1 MRSKSIILLASFA
14 AMFLVSC
21 SNEGIEGPESNDI
34 GKTEFASAELPAF
47 PDSADRL
54 EIDSEHVEV
63 LHALRVESG
72 RTLVLTP
79 VPEHGVRVLD
89 LSDSGNPEVV
99 ASLDIIGRP
108 LALHDLGRWVGL
120 VYQGWGRTELVVIDV
135 ADMTNPEITGRLEVQ
150 GGYSKSVILGS
161 RIELLM
167 SVSESRE
174 LIPVTISDTGVPML
188 GTPREFE
195 SSTTLEFSN
204 DEHMVLVTRVTS
216 PSPTTGE
223 NNLTPQEGAQ
233 VHVLDAEG
241 GWGTIELGGP
251 VKKVDLRGHIL
262 RVGFDPSHTG
272 SYAITHIL
280 RTFDISDLT
289 DIRMVAD
296 RILPGSSSPIF
307 VSGGAVYGDTFLP
320 IDALGQIGT
329 VATIEIDWW
338 SEKTR
343 EVDNGRRLL
352 IVEPENPGSGPAK
365 ISVELYDVED
375 LTNPSLVASN
385 LFEVQNPDE
394 LGLQITQIHVLENSV
409 SVLADDQVTEETG
422 LLVVPYSGALQL
434 FTFSSSTVTVRGAI
448 ETYGD
453 VELNVIELE
462 DDLAILNGGAVS
474 LHGLADLE
482 APVEKSVL
490 ELAPTITNVLE
501 FNGHIVRRHK
511 DFNYNSGAA
520 PIGSSTDRLEIVPS
534 DDIYGDALA
543 TIDIPTQASLHKV
556 GTVLVSTISE
566 WGATWEDVNTT
577 IDIWDMSN
585 PIAPAPAPSIFTSDL
600 KRSHSLEIG
609 SDQYRSGP
617 QQSIFA
623 VNQSLVFLQR
633 DITQIPHS
641 GQTPFQSW
649 ATVKLHALDLSD
661 LSQPAFA
668 QSVDFAPDRVH
679 SIVADG
685 AKLHVTTWEPFQVPG
700 DQREYR
706 RHFLKTVDYSM
717 PGAPLVSDA
726 VQVPGQVL
734 HVDGNMVITA
744 DGQYASDGGV
754 DARINRLRLEDDV
767 AVLEASHD
775 VELRDAHDVRLVG
788 GHVLVSHTER
798 WGESLTLDVI
808 ALPGLEVASSTPIS
822 DYLTSVVGWTDRHIV
837 YASRGIVAVDV
848 ENASSPTLMPANV
861 SAWQRQMIRVG
872 DTLIIAA
879 GRSGIIQL

>member
-14 AMFLVSC
+14 TMFLVSC
-21 SNEGIEGPESNDI
+21 SNEGTEGTKSDDI
-34 GKTEFASAELPAF
+34 GKTEFASVQLPAF
-47 PDSADRL
+47 PDSSDRL
-54 EIDSEHVEV
+54 ENDSEPVEV

-79 VPEHGVRVLD
+79 VPEHGVHVLD
-89 LSDSGNPEVV
+89 LNDSSNPEVV
-99 ASLDIIGRP
+99 ASLDIEGRP

-167 SVSESRE
+167 SVSGARE
-174 LIPVTISDTGVPML
+174 LIPVTISDTGVPAL

-204 DEHMVLVTRVTS
+204 DEHMVLVTRDTS

-223 NNLTPQEGAQ
+223 NNLTPLEGAQ

-241 GWGTIELGGP
+241 GWATIELGGP
-251 VKKVDLRGHIL
+251 VKKVDLRGQIL

-272 SYAITHIL
+272 SYAITHIV

-289 DIRMVAD
+289 NIRTVAD

-307 VSGGAVYGDTFLP
+307 VSGGAVYGDRSLP

-329 VATIEIDWW
+329 VTTTDIDWW
-338 SEKTR
+338 GEKTR

-352 IVEPENPGSGPAK
+352 IVEAENPSSGPAK

-375 LTNPSLVASN
+375 LTNPSLAANN
-385 LFEVQNPDE
+385 LSEVQNPDE
-394 LGLQITQIHVLENSV
+394 RGLQITQIHVLENSV

-434 FTFSSSTVTVRGAI
+434 FTFSSTTVTVRGAI

-453 VELNVIELE
+453 VELNVIGLE

-474 LHGLADLE
+474 LQGLADLE

-511 DFNYNSGAA
+511 DFHYNTGAA
-520 PIGSSTDRLEIVPS
+520 PIGRSTDRLEIVPS

-543 TIDIPTQASLHKV
+543 TIDIPSNASLHKA
-556 GTVLVSTISE
+556 GTVLVSTITE
-566 WGATWEDVNTT
+566 WGATREDVNTT

-585 PIAPAPAPSIFTSDL
+585 PIAPAAAPSISTSEL
-600 KRSHSLEIG
+600 KGIYAREIG
-609 SDQYRSGP
+609 SDQYWGGP
-617 QQSIFA
+617 QESIFA
-623 VNQSLVFLQR
+623 VNQSLVFVQR
-633 DITQIPHS
+633 TITQIPRS
-641 GQTPFQSW
+641 GQIPSQSW
-649 ATVKLHALDLSD
+649 ATVKLHELNLSD

-668 QSVDFAPDRVH
+668 QVDFAPDRVH
-679 SIVADG
+679 SIVANG
-685 AKLHVTTWEPFQVPG
+685 AKLHVTTWEPLQVPG
-700 DQREYR
+700 DQRVYR

-734 HVDGNMVITA
+734 HVDGDMVITA

-767 AVLEASHD
+767 AVLEASHN

-798 WGESLTLDVI
+798 WGEALTLDVI
-808 ALPGLEVASSTPIS
+808 TLPGLEVASSTPVTEF
-822 DYLTSVVGWTDRHIV
+822 LTSVMGWTDRHIV
-837 YASRGIVAVDV
+837 YASSGIVAVDV
-848 ENASSPTLMPANV
+848 ENASSPTLMPAHL

-879 GRSGIIQL
+879 GRSGIVQL